1 MYCHLDTVQQTV
13 LYIRHLVKLILACV
27 HMYVLLGNVAGGVG
41 GALEDLF
48 FGPKH
53 DQKLTIDGFRD
64 FHQKLN
70 AEILQMEV
78 SRMMPHIHV
87 HVHVQ
92 WNL

>member
-1 MYCHLDTVQQTV
+1 MHCRLDTVQQTV

-87 HVHVQ
+87 HVQ